1 MVKKDL
7 FSFRR
12 CFQGEG
18 IRGFKFSP
26 LCQCSAAESLM
37 LEGVTSSAPI
47 AGTPCDWTNPLFR
60 VLCFTVMPW
69 NESCSKWL
77 RKHQWCLRNS
87 GPSLSMV
94 REGRSKLSIDAVSP
108 FSSSCLKKKR
118 FTFFFEYL
126 VYVYTYHM
134 PSETHGGQKRILNFL
149 ELELQMV
156 LSNHVDTGNNVCA
169 LWKSTQLL
177 LNCLFSSF
185 YFCFYIMWWVT
196 G

>member
-1 MVKKDL
+1 MGHGLRQSFPWALSATSRARIL
-7 FSFRR
+7 FYKWSSVWWNGKEGLVSFRR
-12 CFQGEG
+12 CFRGEG
-18 IRGFKFSP
+18 MRGFKVSP

-47 AGTPCDWTNPLFR
+47 AGTPCDGTNPLFR

-108 FSSSCLKKKR
+108 FSSSCLKKKKDI
-118 FTFFFEYL
+118 FF
-126 VYVYTYHM
+126 
-134 PSETHGGQKRILNFL
+134 SLN
-149 ELELQMV
+149 
-156 LSNHVDTGNNVCA
+156 
-169 LWKSTQLL
+169 
-177 LNCLFSSF
+177 
-185 YFCFYIMWWVT
+185 I
-196 G
+196 